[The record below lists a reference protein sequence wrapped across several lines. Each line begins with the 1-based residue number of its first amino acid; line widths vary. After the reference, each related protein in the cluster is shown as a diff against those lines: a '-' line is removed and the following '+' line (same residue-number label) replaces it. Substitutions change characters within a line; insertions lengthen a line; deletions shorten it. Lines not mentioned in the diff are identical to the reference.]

1 MPSARDDR
9 RPSGGYNDMRGGGPG
24 YDRRPYPERGG
35 G

>member
-9 RPSGGYNDMRGGGPG
+9 RPSGGYNDMRGGPG